1 VCYFTFACGEA
12 KEVGMWL
19 NTNSIGLCTL
29 AFLLCIMPCT
39 QKKGCHKFRMIVFLI
54 AGNFGILPMV
64 YARYYEPSAEVM
76 LLDNTFLI
84 IGGGCYIVG
93 VLIYGFHFP
102 EICSPG
108 KYDICGASH

>member
-1 VCYFTFACGEA
+1 
-12 KEVGMWL
+12 
-19 NTNSIGLCTL
+19 
-29 AFLLCIMPCT
+29 
-39 QKKGCHKFRMIVFLI
+39 MIVFLI